1 LALSGSLP
9 QAFEAAHWSVPVIHQ
24 LEAFA
29 QPDDT
34 RRVKLLRKLA
44 VEPEAKDEPIG
55 FLRHQAAGLF
65 RTADKLR
72 AAAAGYQPAAEYPGD
87 LGNQL
92 RRAAQ
97 VIAAN
102 LGVRLFFASQGG
114 YDTHSQ
120 QVTTHPNL
128 LQEMAGSVAAFL
140 KDLEAHQVAD
150 NVIVLVFSE
159 F

>member
-1 LALSGSLP
+1 EIWHTASTGKKPPDTGWLGRILDTKFPPADLVPGLALSGSLP
-9 QAFEAAHWSVPVIHQ
+9 QSFEAAHWSVPVIHQ
-24 LEAFA
+24 LEAFV

-44 VEPEAKDEPIG
+44 VEPEAKAEPIG

-120 QVTTHPNL
+120 QVTT
-128 LQEMAGSVAAFL
+128 
-140 KDLEAHQVAD
+140 
-150 NVIVLVFSE
+150 
-159 F
+159 